1 MDYLLM
7 GLAATVIV
15 AALMYFKY
23 QAQQNKAI
31 AKQKKRSGNGM
42 GGFANC
48 PVCGTMMLPGENLV
62 TKVFTTSGQVNDQI
76 CYIYG
81 CPHCFPVCE
90 PGIKRSCPVCKK
102 NVEQKQE
109 EQPQGKLVA
118 VSRRYYINQEFAIL
132 RQKDTKPY
140 EFEEYNEFVE
150 KCKQEAKNE
159 INNGF

>member
-1 MDYLLM
+1 M

-42 GGFANC
+42 GGSANC

-102 NVEQKQE
+102 NVEQKQY
-109 EQPQGKLVA
+109 LLA
-118 VSRRYYINQEFAIL
+118 RRFN
-132 RQKDTKPY
+132 KTKSGTPH
-140 EFEEYNEFVE
+140 V
-150 KCKQEAKNE
+150 
-159 INNGF
+159 IVNGCGNCNRHS

>member
-42 GGFANC
+42 CGFANC

-102 NVEQKQE
+102 NVEQKQY
-109 EQPQGKLVA
+109 LLA
-118 VSRRYYINQEFAIL
+118 RRFN
-132 RQKDTKPY
+132 KTKSGTPH
-140 EFEEYNEFVE
+140 V
-150 KCKQEAKNE
+150 
-159 INNGF
+159 IVNGCGNCNRHS

>member
-7 GLAATVIV
+7 GLAAIVIV
-15 AALMYFKY
+15 AALMYFFIY

-102 NVEQKQE
+102 NVEQKQY
-109 EQPQGKLVA
+109 LLA
-118 VSRRYYINQEFAIL
+118 RRFN
-132 RQKDTKPY
+132 KTKSGTPH
-140 EFEEYNEFVE
+140 V
-150 KCKQEAKNE
+150 
-159 INNGF
+159 IVNGCGNCNRHS

>member
-1 MDYLLM
+1 M

-31 AKQKKRSGNGM
+31 AKKKKRSGNGM

-102 NVEQKQE
+102 NVEQKQY
-109 EQPQGKLVA
+109 LLA
-118 VSRRYYINQEFAIL
+118 RRFN
-132 RQKDTKPY
+132 KTKSGTPH
-140 EFEEYNEFVE
+140 V
-150 KCKQEAKNE
+150 
-159 INNGF
+159 IVNGCGNCNRHS

>member
-48 PVCGTMMLPGENLV
+48 PVCGTMMLPGENIV
-62 TKVFTTSGQVNDQI
+62 TKVFITSGQVNDQI

-102 NVEQKQE
+102 NVEQKQY
-109 EQPQGKLVA
+109 LLA
-118 VSRRYYINQEFAIL
+118 RRFN
-132 RQKDTKPY
+132 KTKSGTPH
-140 EFEEYNEFVE
+140 V
-150 KCKQEAKNE
+150 
-159 INNGF
+159 IVNGCGNCNRHS

>member
-102 NVEQKQE
+102 KC
-109 EQPQGKLVA
+109 
-118 VSRRYYINQEFAIL
+118 R
-132 RQKDTKPY
+132 TKTI
-140 EFEEYNEFVE
+140 FT
-150 KCKQEAKNE
+150 CKK
-159 INNGF
+159 I

>member
-23 QAQQNKAI
+23 QAQQNKTI

-102 NVEQKQE
+102 NVEQKQY
-109 EQPQGKLVA
+109 LLA
-118 VSRRYYINQEFAIL
+118 RRFN
-132 RQKDTKPY
+132 KTKSGTPH
-140 EFEEYNEFVE
+140 V
-150 KCKQEAKNE
+150 
-159 INNGF
+159 IVNGCGNCNRHS

>member
-31 AKQKKRSGNGM
+31 AKQKKSSGNGM

-102 NVEQKQE
+102 NVEQKQY
-109 EQPQGKLVA
+109 LLA
-118 VSRRYYINQEFAIL
+118 RRFN
-132 RQKDTKPY
+132 KTKSGTPH
-140 EFEEYNEFVE
+140 V
-150 KCKQEAKNE
+150 
-159 INNGF
+159 IVNGCGNCNRHS

>member
-15 AALMYFKY
+15 TALMYFKY

-81 CPHCFPVCE
+81 CPHCFPVYE

-102 NVEQKQE
+102 NVEQKQY
-109 EQPQGKLVA
+109 LLA
-118 VSRRYYINQEFAIL
+118 RRFN
-132 RQKDTKPY
+132 KTKSGTPH
-140 EFEEYNEFVE
+140 V
-150 KCKQEAKNE
+150 
-159 INNGF
+159 IVNGCGNCNRHS

>member
-62 TKVFTTSGQVNDQI
+62 TKVFITSGQVNDQI

-81 CPHCFPVCE
+81 CSHCFPVCE

-102 NVEQKQE
+102 NVEQKQY
-109 EQPQGKLVA
+109 LLA
-118 VSRRYYINQEFAIL
+118 RRFN
-132 RQKDTKPY
+132 KTKSGTPH
-140 EFEEYNEFVE
+140 V
-150 KCKQEAKNE
+150 
-159 INNGF
+159 IVNGCGNCNRHS

>member
-48 PVCGTMMLPGENLV
+48 PVCGTMMLPSENLV

-102 NVEQKQE
+102 NVEQKQY
-109 EQPQGKLVA
+109 LLA
-118 VSRRYYINQEFAIL
+118 RRFN
-132 RQKDTKPY
+132 KTKSGTPH
-140 EFEEYNEFVE
+140 V
-150 KCKQEAKNE
+150 
-159 INNGF
+159 IVNGCGNCNRHS

>member
-102 NVEQKQE
+102 NVEQKQY
-109 EQPQGKLVA
+109 LLA
-118 VSRRYYINQEFAIL
+118 RRLN
-132 RQKDTKPY
+132 KTKSGTPH
-140 EFEEYNEFVE
+140 V
-150 KCKQEAKNE
+150 
-159 INNGF
+159 IVNGCGNCNRHS

>member
-7 GLAATVIV
+7 GIAATVIV

-62 TKVFTTSGQVNDQI
+62 TKVFITSGQVNDQI

-102 NVEQKQE
+102 NVEQKQY
-109 EQPQGKLVA
+109 LLA
-118 VSRRYYINQEFAIL
+118 RRFN
-132 RQKDTKPY
+132 KTKSGTPH
-140 EFEEYNEFVE
+140 V
-150 KCKQEAKNE
+150 
-159 INNGF
+159 IVNGCGNCNRHS

>member
-7 GLAATVIV
+7 GLAATVII

-62 TKVFTTSGQVNDQI
+62 TKVFITSGQVNDQI

-102 NVEQKQE
+102 NVEQKQY
-109 EQPQGKLVA
+109 LLA
-118 VSRRYYINQEFAIL
+118 RRFN
-132 RQKDTKPY
+132 KTKSGTPH
-140 EFEEYNEFVE
+140 V
-150 KCKQEAKNE
+150 
-159 INNGF
+159 IVNGCGNCNRHS

>member
-15 AALMYFKY
+15 ATLMYFKY

-102 NVEQKQE
+102 NVEQKQY
-109 EQPQGKLVA
+109 LLA
-118 VSRRYYINQEFAIL
+118 RRFN
-132 RQKDTKPY
+132 KTKSGTPH
-140 EFEEYNEFVE
+140 V
-150 KCKQEAKNE
+150 
-159 INNGF
+159 IVNGCGNCNRHS

>member
-31 AKQKKRSGNGM
+31 AKQKKSSGNGM

-81 CPHCFPVCE
+81 CPHCFPVCD

-102 NVEQKQE
+102 NVEQKQY
-109 EQPQGKLVA
+109 LLA
-118 VSRRYYINQEFAIL
+118 RRFN
-132 RQKDTKPY
+132 KTKSGTPH
-140 EFEEYNEFVE
+140 V
-150 KCKQEAKNE
+150 
-159 INNGF
+159 IVNGCGDCNRHS

>member
-102 NVEQKQE
+102 NVEQKQYLLARRFNKTKSGTPHVIVNGCGNCNRHS
-109 EQPQGKLVA
+109 QPEIRVFLKLN
-118 VSRRYYINQEFAIL
+118 IKLIL
-132 RQKDTKPY
+132 QKI
-140 EFEEYNEFVE
+140 V
-150 KCKQEAKNE
+150 
-159 INNGF
+159 